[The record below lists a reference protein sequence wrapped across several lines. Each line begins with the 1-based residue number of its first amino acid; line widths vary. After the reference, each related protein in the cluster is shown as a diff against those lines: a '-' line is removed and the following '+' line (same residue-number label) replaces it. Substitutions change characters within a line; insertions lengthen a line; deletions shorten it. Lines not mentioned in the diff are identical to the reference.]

1 MTTNLTRGAIVAV
14 AVALSAILGASLGL
28 PAGWPVVLASAV
40 LLAPGRPSLARIGAL
55 AMGIVVGILTLA
67 MQAALLPAA
76 AVSEAI
82 AAVVAIAVIAGVAA
96 VSGGRVPL
104 WIGVVGYALFTA
116 LYLPVFEASPT
127 TFLADAPVALV
138 TSLLALAIGAVAATA
153 ADLLTVTGQPDH
165 EAMAIRDDLGL
176 VLHIPDESTAGAVA
190 ADTTAEGVN

>member
-28 PAGWPVVLASAV
+28 PAGWPVALASAV

>member
-28 PAGWPVVLASAV
+28 PAGWPVALASAA

>member
-28 PAGWPVVLASAV
+28 PAGWPVATAS
-40 LLAPGRPSLARIGAL
+40 ARIGAL

>member
-28 PAGWPVVLASAV
+28 PAGWSVALASAV